1 MNWTELLIAGGETL
15 GMTLIGTILAY
26 LVGLPLGILLQATSK
41 KGIYANKWINIPL
54 GLFVNVMRSIPCLIL
69 IILLVPI
76 NRGIFGT
83 STGEW
88 YVMIIPLFV
97 ASFAFVSRVVE
108 TSLNE
113 VNSGVIEVAK
123 SMGASNWQIITKVLL
138 KEAKPALISGCAIS
152 AISILGYTAF
162 AYDFSGGGLIA
173 LAYAFY
179 LGHPSNLFS
188 SPDLYIIIFVIVVL
202 VQIIQE
208 SGLFISKKLD
218 KRRKAN

>member
-1 MNWTELLIAGGETL
+1 MDIQELLIAGGETL
-15 GMTLIGTILAY
+15 AMTLIGTILAY
-26 LVGLPLGILLQATSK
+26 LVGLPLGILLQVTSK
-41 KGIYANKWINIPL
+41 KGIHENKRINIPL
-54 GLFVNVMRSIPCLIL
+54 GLFINIMRSIPCLIL

-76 NRGIFGT
+76 NREIFGT

-88 YVMIIPLFV
+88 YVMILPLFV

-123 SMGASNWQIITKVLL
+123 SMGASNFQIITKVLL
-138 KEAKPALISGCAIS
+138 KEAKPSLISGCAIS

-173 LAYAFY
+173 LAYSFY

-188 SPDLYIIIFVIVVL
+188 SPDLYVIIFVIVIL

-208 SGLFISKKLD
+208 SGLLVSKRVG

>member
-1 MNWTELLIAGGETL
+1 MDWYALFIATLETL
-15 GMTLIGTILAY
+15 GMTFLGTILAY
-26 LVGLPLGILLQATSK
+26 LVGLPLGILLQTTSK
-41 KGIYANKWINIPL
+41 NGILKNKWINGPIGFL
-54 GLFVNVMRSIPCLIL
+54 VNLVRSIPCLIL

-88 YVMIIPLFV
+88 YIMIIPLFV
-97 ASFAFVSRVVE
+97 ASFAFVARIVE

-113 VNSGVIEVAK
+113 VNYGVIEVAK
-123 SMGASNWQIITKVLL
+123 SMGATTWQIIWKVLL

-162 AYDFSGGGLIA
+162 AYDFAGGGLIS

-179 LGHPSNLFS
+179 KGNSYDLFS
-188 SPDLYIIIFVIVVL
+188 QPDLYIIILVIVVI
-202 VQIIQE
+202 VQAIQE
-208 SGLFISKKLD
+208 AGLLIAKKVD
-218 KRRKAN
+218 KRKKAK

>member
-1 MNWTELLIAGGETL
+1 MDWYELLIAFLETC

-26 LVGLPLGILLQATSK
+26 LVGLPLGVLLQVTSK
-41 KGIYANKWINIPL
+41 NGIARNKWVNVPL
-54 GLFVNVMRSIPCLIL
+54 GFIVNLLRSIPCLIL

-97 ASFAFVSRVVE
+97 ASFAFVARVVE
-108 TSLNE
+108 NSLNE
-113 VNSGVIEVAK
+113 VNAGVIEVAK
-123 SMGASNWQIITKVLL
+123 SMGATNWQIITKVLI
-138 KEAKPALISGCAIS
+138 KEAKPSLITGCAIS

-179 LGHPSNLFS
+179 LGHPSDLFS
-188 SPDLYIIIFVIVVL
+188 SPDLYVIILIIVL
-202 VQIIQE
+202 IVQVIQE
-208 SGLFISKKLD
+208 VGLQIAKHTD
-218 KRRKAN
+218 KRKKAK

>member
-26 LVGLPLGILLQATSK
+26 LVGLPLGILLQVTSK
-41 KGIYANKWINIPL
+41 KGIYANKWINVPL
-54 GLFVNVMRSIPCLIL
+54 GLFVNIMRL

-88 YVMIIPLFV
+88 YVMILPLFV

-123 SMGASNWQIITKVLL
+123 SMGASNSQIITKVLL

-188 SPDLYIIIFVIVVL
+188 SPDLYVIIFIIVVL